1 MCAQLRCALHE
12 PVWVGGRFGKG
23 LAKAVPHVVIADQK
37 MDRPWQTVQQA
48 AQVLVLLGDAMVRQV
63 AGQHQGVCIGVVLR
77 GMRQAGAEPFGR
89 IKANDPLPRF
99 GDVDIG
105 HHQHLGGKPVHVASF
120 RALAIPYVK
129 HPDGVDGHVI
139 RCYGSSAPAYTDY
152 RDDNWAVRGRTSL
165 PVHLRDDFEAAVP
178 AARLRRGS
186 VVIMMHHPPFITGFP
201 GMDRIGLASRTA
213 FNQIIADSPAVAM
226 VVAGHVHRTIW
237 GSAGGKPCAVLKSP
251 CHQMPMD
258 LTSADSSLS
267 IDEPGAYG
275 VLLLG
280 DAGVTLL
287 SEDVGLPG
295 QAVSDPDSV

>member
-1 MCAQLRCALHE
+1 MNGFSTKVLVMTDIHITKPGQRIIGLDPTE
-12 PVWVGGRFGKG
+12 RFRAC
-23 LAKAVPHVVIADQK
+23 LTH
-37 MDRPWQTVQQA
+37 A
-48 AQVLVLLGDAMVRQV
+48 AQNHPDADALVLTGDLTHHGIPEQYQHLRSLLDGLRWPVHFLIGNHDVRDSFRKSFPEAPIDPNGFVQSTSQLGAHRLVLLDTND
-63 AGQHQGVCIGVVLR
+63 L
-77 GMRQAGAEPFGR
+77 E
-89 IKANDPLPRF
+89 NDPHHG
-99 GDVDIG
+99 GD
-105 HHQHLGGKPVHVASF
+105 LCP
-120 RALAIPYVK
+120 
-129 HPDGVDGHVI
+129 
-139 RCYGSSAPAYTDY
+139 
-152 RDDNWAVRGRTSL
+152 
-165 PVHLRDDFEAAVP
+165 
-178 AARLRRGS
+178 ARLEWLRSLLDGQPSGS
-186 VVIMMHHPPFITGFP
+186 VVIMMHHPPFVTGFP

-251 CHQMPMD
+251 CHQMPMN

-280 DAGVTLL
+280 DAGVALL